1 MVAPYRPGCNRCR
14 QRCVEPSFSAS
25 CLGNRS
31 FRTWKPVSGVQPL
44 NIFEA
49 LRESH
54 DRQRRYAEILVQTSG
69 DSAERIEAWK
79 QLKAEL
85 QAHETAEERFFYIPL
100 MAHDNGIDLSRHAI
114 SEHHEM
120 DEMMETLDETEMSS
134 PSWLATAKKLSDK
147 VHHHLKEEE
156 QKFFQAAGKLLDENQ
171 KQTLAGQYV
180 KEYEEQLA
188 AA

>member
-1 MVAPYRPGCNRCR
+1 M
-14 QRCVEPSFSAS
+14 
-25 CLGNRS
+25 
-31 FRTWKPVSGVQPL
+31 

-54 DRQRRYAEILVQTSG
+54 DRQRTYADALIKTSG
-69 DSAERIEAWK
+69 DTPERVEAYK

-85 QAHETAEERFFYIPL
+85 QAHETAEERHFYIPL
-100 MAHDNGIDLSRHAI
+100 MEFDNGVDLSRHAI

-134 PSWLATAKKLSDK
+134 PAWLATAKKLSEK

-156 QKFFQAAGKLLDENQ
+156 QKFFQMAGKLLSDKQ
-171 KQTLAGQYV
+171 KETLAGQYV
-180 KEYEEQLA
+180 KEYEAQLS
-188 AA
+188 

>member
-1 MVAPYRPGCNRCR
+1 V
-14 QRCVEPSFSAS
+14 
-25 CLGNRS
+25 
-31 FRTWKPVSGVQPL
+31 

-54 DRQRRYAEILVQTSG
+54 ERQRGYADALIQTHG
-69 DSAERIEAWK
+69 DSKERVEAYQ

-100 MAHDNGIDLSRHAI
+100 MEHDLGIDLSRHAI

-120 DEMMETLDETEMSS
+120 DEMMEELDETEMSS
-134 PSWLATAKKLSDK
+134 PAWMATAKKLSEK

-156 QKFFQAAGKLLDENQ
+156 QKFFQQAGKLLSEKQ
-171 KQTLAGQYV
+171 KD
-180 KEYEEQLA
+180 QLA
-188 AA
+188 AQYIKEFDTQLAEA

>member
-1 MVAPYRPGCNRCR
+1 M
-14 QRCVEPSFSAS
+14 
-25 CLGNRS
+25 
-31 FRTWKPVSGVQPL
+31 

-54 DRQRRYAEILVQTSG
+54 DRQRHYADALVQTHG
-69 DSAERIEAWK
+69 DSPERKDAYGR
-79 QLKAEL
+79 LKAEL

-100 MAHDNGIDLSRHAI
+100 MAHDNGVDLSRHAI

-134 PSWLATAKKLSDK
+134 PSWLATAKKLSHK

-156 QKFFQAAGKLLDENQ
+156 QKFFQAAGKILDAQQ
-171 KQTLAGQYV
+171 KAILAEQYLN
-180 KEYEEQLA
+180 EYAQQLA
-188 AA
+188 QA

>member
-1 MVAPYRPGCNRCR
+1 M
-14 QRCVEPSFSAS
+14 
-25 CLGNRS
+25 
-31 FRTWKPVSGVQPL
+31 

-54 DRQRRYAEILVQTSG
+54 DRQRSYADILVKTSG
-69 DSAERIEAWK
+69 DNAERVEAYK

-100 MAHDNGIDLSRHAI
+100 MEHDNGVDLSRHAI

-134 PSWLATAKKLSDK
+134 PAWLATAKKLSEK

-156 QKFFQAAGKLLDENQ
+156 QKFFQMAGKLLDEKQ
-171 KQTLAGQYV
+171 KESLAGKYV
-180 KEYEEQLA
+180 KEYEEQLTEA
-188 AA
+188 

>member
-1 MVAPYRPGCNRCR
+1 M
-14 QRCVEPSFSAS
+14 
-25 CLGNRS
+25 
-31 FRTWKPVSGVQPL
+31 

-54 DRQRRYAEILVQTSG
+54 DRQRTYADALIKTSG
-69 DSAERIEAWK
+69 DTPERVEAYK

-85 QAHETAEERFFYIPL
+85 QAHETAEERHFYIPL
-100 MAHDNGIDLSRHAI
+100 MEFDNGVDLSRHAI

-134 PSWLATAKKLSDK
+134 PAWLAMAKKLSEK

-156 QKFFQAAGKLLDENQ
+156 QKFFQMAGKLLDEKQ
-171 KQTLAGQYV
+171 KQSLAGEYV

-188 AA
+188 EG